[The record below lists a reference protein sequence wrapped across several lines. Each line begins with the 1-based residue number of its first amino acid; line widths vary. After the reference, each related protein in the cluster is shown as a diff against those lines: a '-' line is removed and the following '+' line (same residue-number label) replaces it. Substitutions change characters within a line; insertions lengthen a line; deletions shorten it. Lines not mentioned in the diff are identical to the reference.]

1 MPNPDLSSLDNKYNI
16 ADILNLHE
24 AKSIHTFLIEDIVYD
39 EQAKVKYYYI
49 RWLDKDRTSYLPV
62 RSIDRMT
69 NVQRVA

>member
-1 MPNPDLSSLDNKYNI
+1 MPIPDSPALANKYNI

-39 EQAKVKYYYI
+39 EQIKVKYYYI

-69 NVQRVA
+69 NVVKVA